1 MTDFQLR
8 DIRAAVP
15 DPELDGYIHLA
26 AIACQV
32 PMVMLTLCDQE
43 GEWCGAKLGVD
54 GEDIPREGSLSA
66 VVRARHE
73 LVNVEDAAAS
83 ELIRHCTLVV
93 GPPYIKFFAGI
104 PVSVADGGMIG
115 VLAVA
120 DTVPKALDS
129 VQVEAL
135 RLLARQIAA
144 LLEQRA
150 YVRHLQDAA
159 AKESDVIARLKESQR
174 TLHTLVSNLPGVAYR
189 CRNDPTWSIELA
201 SEGCQQ
207 LTGYAAEA
215 FIAGAVRMV
224 DIIHPEDRDLLRREV
239 SNALQARA
247 PYQGTYRI
255 QTATGQTKWVWD
267 KGCGIFSAAGELLA
281 LEGFITDITERK
293 HAEECIRRMAYFD
306 ELTGLPNRLSMRE
319 ALSAA
324 IPQSGGAHDSFA
336 LLHVEVENFK
346 EVNETLGYR
355 EGDRLL
361 QVIAARLQ
369 EAVPP
374 VTLARV
380 AEPAFAV
387 LLPKVDASHA
397 LQAARH
403 VLQALSAPLALNELH
418 LHADCSIGITLFP
431 GHGSDPDALLR
442 RANVARYSAKG
453 RSDKVAIYAGAL
465 DSDNAQ
471 RLTLMADLRRAIDGD
486 ELFLLFQPKMSMR
499 SRQVSGVEALVRWK
513 HPERGLMNPSQFVN
527 FAESAGLITK
537 LTYWVLAAAVRE
549 SHAWHSSGRAVPIA
563 INLSTHDIRDPQLLE
578 QISQALDTWG
588 GTPDWIQF
596 ELTESCI
603 MDDLAAAQHV
613 LMHLQTAGF
622 KIFIDDFGT
631 GYSSLS
637 YLRKLPVD
645 YIKIDQSFI
654 RDLDHDREC
663 AAIVKSIIAL
673 AHSLR
678 IEVVAEGVESAAVM
692 EMLSGWGCEE
702 AQGYCIS
709 KPISGRDFQA
719 WSKAFI
725 GEVPRP

>member
-1 MTDFQLR
+1 MTVLQLR
-8 DIRAAVP
+8 DIRPPVP
-15 DPELDGYIHLA
+15 DPELDGYLRLA

-32 PMVMLTLCDQE
+32 PMVMLTFRDQE
-43 GEWCGAKLGVD
+43 GEWFGAKLGVAC
-54 GEDIPREGSLSA
+54 EEVPREGSLSA
-66 VVRARHE
+66 VVTKRNA
-73 LVNVEDAAAS
+73 LVNVADATVN
-83 ELIRHCTLVV
+83 ELVRHCALVV
-93 GPPYIKFFAGI
+93 GPPHIRLFAGVPI
-104 PVSVADGGMIG
+104 ALAGGDTIG

-120 DTVPKALDS
+120 DTVPKTLDS
-129 VQVEAL
+129 AQIEAL
-135 RLLARQIAA
+135 RLLARHIAA
-144 LLEQRA
+144 LLEHRTSM
-150 YVRHLQDAA
+150 RSLLDSA
-159 AKESDVIARLKESQR
+159 AKESAAIDSLRESQR
-174 TLHTLVSNLPGVAYR
+174 SLHTLVSNLPGVAYR
-189 CRNDPTWSIELA
+189 CRNDPTWSLELA

-207 LTGYAAEA
+207 LTGYSAAE
-215 FIAGAVRMV
+215 FITGAVRMV
-224 DIIHPEDRDLLRREV
+224 DIIHPEDRALLRREV

-255 QTATGQTKWVWD
+255 QTAAGQTKWVWD
-267 KGCGIFSAAGELLA
+267 KGCGIFSADGELLA

-319 ALSAA
+319 ALSTA
-324 IPQSGGAHDSFA
+324 IPQSGGTHDSFA
-336 LLHVEVENFK
+336 LLHVEVENFR
-346 EVNETLGYR
+346 EINETLGYR

-369 EAVPP
+369 EAAPP
-374 VTLARV
+374 HVTMARV
-380 AEPAFAV
+380 AESSFAV

-403 VLQALSAPLALNELH
+403 VLQALSAPLELNELQ

-442 RANVARYSAKG
+442 RANLARYSAK
-453 RSDKVAIYAGAL
+453 RCPDKVAIYAGSL

-471 RLTLMADLRRAIDGD
+471 RLILMTDLRRAIDGD

-603 MDDLAAAQHV
+603 MDDLSAAQHV
-613 LMHLQTAGF
+613 LTHLQTAGF

-654 RDLDHDREC
+654 RDLDHDRES

-673 AHSLR
+673 AHSLS
-678 IEVVAEGVESAAVM
+678 IEVVAEGVESPAVM

-709 KPISGRDFQA
+709 KPISGRDFQS
-719 WSKAFI
+719 WSKAF
-725 GEVPRP
+725 V

>member
-1 MTDFQLR
+1 MTALQLR
-8 DIRAAVP
+8 EIRAAVP
-15 DPELDGYIHLA
+15 DPELDGYIRLA

-32 PMVMLTLCDQE
+32 PMVMLTFQDQE
-43 GEWCGAKLGVD
+43 GEWLGAALGMTC
-54 GEDIPREGSLSA
+54 ENIPRKGSLSA
-66 VVRARHE
+66 VVRERNE
-73 LVNVEDAAAS
+73 LVNVADAAAS
-83 ELIRHCTLVV
+83 ELIRHCDLVA
-93 GPPYIKFFAGI
+93 GPPYIRLFAGI
-104 PVSVADGGMIG
+104 PISIADGGMIG

-120 DTVPKALDS
+120 DTVPKTLESA
-129 VQVEAL
+129 QIEAL
-135 RLLARQIAA
+135 RLLALQIAT
-144 LLEQRA
+144 LLVHRT
-150 YVRHLQDAA
+150 YVRSLRDSV
-159 AKESDVIARLKESQR
+159 AKESDVIDSLRESQR

-189 CRNDPTWSIELA
+189 CRNDPTWSLELA

-207 LTGYAAEA
+207 LTGYSAEA
-215 FIAGAVRMV
+215 FIARAVRMV

-239 SNALQARA
+239 SKALQAKA

-267 KGCGIFSAAGELLA
+267 KGCGVFSADGKLLA

-324 IPQSGGAHDSFA
+324 IPQSGGAHDPFA
-336 LLHVEVENFK
+336 LLHVEVENFR
-346 EVNETLGYR
+346 EINETLGYR

-369 EAVPP
+369 EAAPD
-374 VTLARV
+374 VTMARV
-380 AEPAFAV
+380 AESSFAV

-397 LQAARH
+397 LLTARH
-403 VLQALSAPLALNELH
+403 VLRALSAPLELNELQ
-418 LHADCSIGITLFP
+418 LHVDCSIGITLFP

-453 RSDKVAIYAGAL
+453 CAEKVAIYAGSL

-471 RLTLMADLRRAIDGD
+471 RLILMTDLRRAIDGD
-486 ELFLLFQPKMSMR
+486 ELFLLFQPKMRMR
-499 SRQVSGVEALVRWK
+499 SRQVSGVEALVRWA
-513 HPERGLMNPSQFVN
+513 HPERGLMSPSQFVN

-596 ELTESCI
+596 ELTESCL
-603 MDDLAAAQHV
+603 MDDLSAAQHV
-613 LMHLQTAGF
+613 LMRLQAAGF

-654 RDLDHDREC
+654 RDLDHDRES

-673 AHSLR
+673 AHSLS

-709 KPISGRDFQA
+709 KPISGRDFQS
-719 WSKAFI
+719 WNKAI
-725 GEVPRP
+725 M